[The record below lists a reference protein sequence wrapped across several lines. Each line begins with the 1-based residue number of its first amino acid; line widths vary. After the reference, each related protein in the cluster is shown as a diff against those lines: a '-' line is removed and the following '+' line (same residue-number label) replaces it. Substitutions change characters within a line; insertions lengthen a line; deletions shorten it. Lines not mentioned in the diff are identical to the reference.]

1 MITEGS
7 LISFSTKSAHQIIFR
22 KETFQTNNW
31 PLMVKMNLGL
41 WLCWNLAELE
51 IAIAERKL
59 REIVKKENKLCYYMP
74 AYLTVEFCINKSE
87 IVLHQKTNS
96 IIDWR
101 IVWKMIVFVITFS
114 YFFFSRFICISLHC
128 PKTKFPT
135 SIRRVKSTESSNYC
149 TNYHHMIMKS
159 GNYSLLLLF
168 DLLLLQ

>member
-31 PLMVKMNLGL
+31 PFMVKMNLGL

-59 REIVKKENKLCYYMP
+59 REIVKKENKLCYYMA

-114 YFFFSRFICISLHC
+114 LFLFFQVHLYFSTLPEDKVPYVNSAGEKHRIKQLLHQL
-128 PKTKFPT
+128 PPHDNEV
-135 SIRRVKSTESSNYC
+135 R
-149 TNYHHMIMKS
+149 
-159 GNYSLLLLF
+159 
-168 DLLLLQ
+168 